1 MKRLMTMPGGEDG
14 ESLST
19 SDMNAVS
26 KTTGYEKLQSVFSV
40 LMTGGWWDA
49 GVSFKDKDAGVE
61 FLKCVAEVDPT
72 LYGHEADPTCD
83 PACPGCKAFKS
94 SVDFLTFPR
103 VMKHIEDHPILME
116 EAEELF
122 SSCGFPG
129 T

>member
-1 MKRLMTMPGGEDG
+1 
-14 ESLST
+14 
-19 SDMNAVS
+19 
-26 KTTGYEKLQSVFSV
+26 
-40 LMTGGWWDA
+40 MTGGWWDA